1 MLELSKSLRK
11 QRLEIA
17 MKLAEALQERA
28 DLVVKINQIKARLAN
43 CVLVQE
49 GEEPLENPQELK
61 SALDNALERLEFLIE
76 RINLTNAATMIDGA
90 SLTQL
95 IAHKDVLN
103 LKIKHY
109 SEIINEASE
118 VNFRARGGE
127 IKFKPT
133 IDISA
138 WQKQKD
144 DLSKEL
150 RLVDNKLQQSNWTV
164 DLIE

>member
-1 MLELSKSLRK
+1 
-11 QRLEIA
+11 

-76 RINLTNAATMIDGA
+76 RINLTNAATMIDGT

-109 SEIINEASE
+109 SEIINEA
-118 VNFRARGGE
+118 NFRARGGE

>member
-1 MLELSKSLRK
+1 
-11 QRLEIA
+11 

-28 DLVVKINQIKARLAN
+28 DLVVKINQIKARLTN

-76 RINLTNAATMIDGA
+76 RINLTNAATMIDGT

-103 LKIKHY
+103 LKIKH
-109 SEIINEASE
+109 ILMGN
-118 VNFRARGGE
+118 
-127 IKFKPT
+127 
-133 IDISA
+133 
-138 WQKQKD
+138 
-144 DLSKEL
+144 
-150 RLVDNKLQQSNWTV
+150 
-164 DLIE
+164 